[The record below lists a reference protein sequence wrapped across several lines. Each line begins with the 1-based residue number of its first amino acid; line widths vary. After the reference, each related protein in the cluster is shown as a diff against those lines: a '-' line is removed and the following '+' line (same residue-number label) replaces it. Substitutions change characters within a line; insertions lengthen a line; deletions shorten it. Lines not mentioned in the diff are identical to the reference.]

1 MKWCKLVDINM
12 SYYGLLWASGI
23 INKNIVTHRNLYELI
38 KFYSGDERDEE
49 TKETTTKLSIINSP
63 CCLCCPCCL

>member
-1 MKWCKLVDINM
+1 M
-12 SYYGLLWASGI
+12 SYYGLLWTSGI

-49 TKETTTKLSIINSP
+49 TTTRSGITEISLLSLLSLLSLNN
-63 CCLCCPCCL
+63 